1 MILKFDETRVNQ
13 ANAGGAPAARMPSGS
28 ARPPRLPY
36 FDVLLSLLERGD
48 GRVEAAFGRHVHW
61 GYWPDPGRATGD
73 AADYAAAAER
83 LSLEVCAA
91 ANIADGQTVLDVGCG
106 FGGTIASLNERFQ
119 HMRLVGL
126 NIDQRQI
133 ARARAKVT
141 PRGDNSIAF
150 IAGTASSLPL
160 PDASCDAVVAVEA
173 IFHFPDRAQ
182 FFREAQ
188 RVLKPGGKL
197 SLSDY
202 LPPHWL
208 LPALW
213 IKIPSFHFGD
223 FDLRYSLER
232 YRRLATATGFRPV
245 IERDINANT
254 LPTFDFLESLMP
266 LATDFGW
273 QVKFET
279 RALAWL
285 SRVRVLCYS
294 ILAFEKT

>member
-1 MILKFDETRVNQ
+1 MTVKSDEHRAVH
-13 ANAGGAPAARMPSGS
+13 ANSRCATVVPLPPKPGR
-28 ARPPRLPY
+28 RPRLPY
-36 FDVLLSLLERGD
+36 FDLLLSLLEQGN
-48 GRVEAAFGRHVHW
+48 GNLEAAFGRHVHW
-61 GYWPDPGRATGD
+61 GYWPDPSRATGD
-73 AADYAAAAER
+73 AADYAKAAER
-83 LSLEVCAA
+83 LSMEVCAG
-91 ANIADGQTVLDVGCG
+91 ANIADSQQVLDVGCG

-133 ARARAKVT
+133 ARARGTVAT
-141 PRGDNSIAF
+141 RSDNRIMF
-150 IAGTASSLPL
+150 VAGTASSLPL

-182 FFREAQ
+182 FFREAY
-188 RVLKPGGKL
+188 RVLKPGGRL

-202 LPPHWL
+202 LPPQWM

-223 FDLRYSLER
+223 FDVRYSLER
-232 YRRLATATGFRPV
+232 YRRLAAATGFQPV

-254 LPTFDFLESLMP
+254 LPTFDFLEGLMP
-266 LATDFGW
+266 LASDFGW

-294 ILAFEKT
+294 ILAFEKR